1 MNDTPVQKIKNG
13 DTLASTPL
21 RRDALRI
28 LEAGLQAIDTGRV
41 IRESIMFRDDALCIR
56 DEVCSL
62 TLTNRVFFIGIG
74 KCASEAA
81 VAIEALLGDRLEGGV
96 VLDVAIAD
104 TCKTQRI
111 ECFTGTH
118 PYPTDQ
124 NVEITRRI
132 VDRLQRLTER
142 DLVIVFVSGGGST
155 LLCLP
160 DEKASCIDERLLL
173 GALIRAGA
181 TIQEI
186 NTVRKHI
193 SLARGGHLAR
203 YAYPAQVISLI
214 VSDVPGDDIAFV
226 ASGPTVKDETLAI
239 DALNILNKYRV
250 SLGDR
255 PIELLETPK
264 DDRYFKNVWNIL
276 LVSNERALN
285 AMADEAKRL
294 GYVPHIKT
302 RALSGEASS
311 VASIILAD
319 LHAAPTKSA
328 LLYGGETTVVVRG
341 NGSGGRNQEL
351 SLAALTNIK
360 AGELIVSLAS
370 DGRDNS
376 DAAGGIA
383 DAETQQHASREGIT
397 NDTYLATNDAH
408 TFFARTGDSISTGH
422 TGSNVSDLILALKL

>member
-1 MNDTPVQKIKNG
+1 MDDVHAQKIKNI
-13 DTLASTPL
+13 DTLTSTPL
-21 RRDALRI
+21 RRDALHI
-28 LEAGLQAIDTGRV
+28 LEAGLQAIDTGRA
-41 IRESIMFRDDALCIR
+41 IRESITFRDDALCIR

-81 VAIEALLGDRLEGGV
+81 VAMEDILGDRLTGGI

-124 NVEITRRI
+124 NVEVTRRI

-160 DEKASCIDERLLL
+160 GEGASCIDERLVLSM
-173 GALIRAGA
+173 LIKAGA

-214 VSDVPGDDIAFV
+214 VSDVPGDDISFV
-226 ASGPTVKDETLAI
+226 ASGPTIKDETSAI
-239 DALNILNKYRV
+239 DALKILNEYRV
-250 SLGDR
+250 PLGDR
-255 PIELLETPK
+255 PVELLETPK
-264 DDRYFKNVWNIL
+264 DNRYFNNVWNVL
-276 LVSNERALN
+276 LISNERALS
-285 AMADEAKRL
+285 AMAKEARRL
-294 GYVPHIKT
+294 GYAADVKT
-302 RALSGEASS
+302 RSLSGEACD
-311 VASIILAD
+311 VAGAIMAD
-319 LHAAPTKSA
+319 LHAAPSKSA

-341 NGSGGRNQEL
+341 HGVGGRNQEL
-351 SLAALTNIK
+351 SLAALADIK
-360 AGELIVSLAS
+360 EGELIVSLAS

-376 DAAGGIA
+376 DVAGGIA
-383 DAETQQHASREGIT
+383 DAETQRHASRESIMG
-397 NDTYLATNDAH
+397 DTYLAENDAY
-408 TFFARTGDSISTGH
+408 TFFARTGDAISTGH
-422 TGSNVSDLILALKL
+422 TGSNVSDLILALKS